1 MGAEIQSISPDAHQ
15 TGWTVILQLGAV
27 ERHYQ
32 PVQEALEHHDGESAS
47 PVPHLKGG
55 GDLTTGEGGGQEA
68 RRGGED
74 GEGAEGGQK
83 SSLDGKPER
92 SRLGAAGSLP
102 HAAVRRRS

>member
-1 MGAEIQSISPDAHQ
+1 MCKYANVQNAIMQNVIIQKAIIQ
-15 TGWTVILQLGAV
+15 NVIM
-27 ERHYQ
+27 
-32 PVQEALEHHDGESAS
+32 
-47 PVPHLKGG
+47 PHLKGG

-68 RRGGED
+68 RRGRED

-83 SSLDGKPER
+83 SSLDGKPEG

>member
-1 MGAEIQSISPDAHQ
+1 MQNVIIQKAIIQ
-15 TGWTVILQLGAV
+15 NVIM
-27 ERHYQ
+27 
-32 PVQEALEHHDGESAS
+32 
-47 PVPHLKGG
+47 PHFKGG

-83 SSLDGKPER
+83 SSLDGKPEG